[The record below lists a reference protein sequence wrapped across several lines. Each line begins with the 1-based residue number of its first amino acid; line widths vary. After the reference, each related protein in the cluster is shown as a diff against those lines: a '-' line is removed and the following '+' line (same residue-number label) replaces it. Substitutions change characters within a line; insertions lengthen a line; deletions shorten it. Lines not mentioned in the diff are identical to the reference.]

1 MKELC
6 ELQKYT
12 MYTTSLEC
20 PSSCFRLIVGTTNTE
35 QSDIYKKTCKWL
47 LQVVQTKIGDTLF
60 DDAKLMTTDNQEDV
74 RIIIAMSRS
83 AYLNKLVPNMSRAE
97 IKDELDDTRRE
108 IKIRCTRALQ
118 TLHDLIGEQV
128 KQPVQ
133 DDDRIHVS
141 WLDD

>member
-20 PSSCFRLIVGTTNTE
+20 PSSCFRLIVGTINTE

-47 LQVVQTKIGDTLF
+47 LQVVQTKIGDTVF

-74 RIIIAMSRS
+74 RIIIAISRS
-83 AYLNKLVPNMSRAE
+83 AYLNKLDSNMSRAE

-118 TLHDLIGEQV
+118 TLHYLIGEQV